1 VLIDREVW
9 SWPEDEEPRRLLAR
23 VQVDDDGRLTL
34 CTPEGLLVYDASLDG
49 WALSMLYFLPARS
62 EQQLPPEGH
71 RLVRTTYPDGRVE
84 TVVEQEPRHLGS
96 HTRVIGPDGFDRPQ

>member
-23 VQVDDDGRLTL
+23 VQVDDDGHLRLL
-34 CTPEGLLVYDASLDG
+34 TPEGLLVYDAGLDG
-49 WALSMLYFLPARS
+49 WALSMLYLLPSRS
-62 EQQLPPEGH
+62 SDQLPPEGH

-84 TVVEQEPRHLGS
+84 VVLEQAHS
-96 HTRVIGPDGFDRPQ
+96 HHRADGFDRPGS